1 MQNLLAYAFV
11 HAKLKR
17 EREKKKKEVVRIIIS
32 LVFRSS
38 LLIEDIKL
46 NISQAMN
53 SKHTLSEEL
62 ASKLL

>member
-1 MQNLLAYAFV
+1 MHLCMQNWRE
-11 HAKLKR
+11 R

-46 NISQAMN
+46 SISQAMN

>member
-1 MQNLLAYAFV
+1 MHLCMQNWRE
-11 HAKLKR
+11 R

-32 LVFRSS
+32 LVF
-38 LLIEDIKL
+38 LIEDIKL